1 MIKKEMLKKLA
12 NLKFKFKLKQVRLLW
27 GESNGVE
34 YEMSVEMT
42 GKVWKTSRWFSNGE
56 ILKGE
61 VLPLL
66 LKII

>member
-42 GKVWKTSRWFSNGE
+42 GKVWKTSQWFSNGE